1 MKNRFFTK
9 ASLVSLGGLLA
20 LALYAVPHSKAADNT
35 GHEGLVG
42 TWVTEA
48 TLAIIPPGFPPD
60 GKFEALDTFYS
71 DGTMIA
77 VSQIPGVS
85 IGSGVWKQTGPKQ
98 FTFSFTFYRPDPSG
112 KMLPVLVN
120 ENVRMTS
127 ADTYITTDVIR
138 PLDAAGHPLFDFPGT
153 VTATRYPFQN
163 YNTLLP

>member
-1 MKNRFFTK
+1 VKNKLFQKT
-9 ASLVSLGGLLA
+9 SSVVLGGFLA
-20 LALYAVPHSKAADNT
+20 FVLFAVPYSHAADNT

-42 TWVTEA
+42 AWVTEA
-48 TLAIIPPGFPPD
+48 TLKIVPPGFPSD
-60 GKFEALDTFYS
+60 KFEALDTFYS

-85 IGSGVWKQTGPKQ
+85 IGSGVWKQTGPGL
-98 FTFSFTFYRPDPSG
+98 FTFTFTFYRPDPSG

-127 ADTYITTDVIR
+127 RDTYITTDIIR
-138 PLDAAGHPLFDFPGT
+138 PLDALGNPIFDFPGV

-163 YNTLLP
+163 YNTVLP